1 MCTGRLALVALLP
14 GVLFSQAAGLDVPPS
29 RTLADIK
36 RVCVDK
42 IVGEE
47 AVVAAARELA
57 IAGLFSARRFVI
69 TEKCDKAD
77 VILKGAV
84 LERGEMRV
92 RGEGEATDFGAAA
105 GGASANR
112 ISGRAAFGA
121 IAGGSGESL
130 YSAETRESASVVLR
144 LVDQEGTI
152 VWAYSQDSPGGK
164 VKGAIA
170 DAIERAVKQLLREV
184 ERATAKPATP

>member
-1 MCTGRLALVALLP
+1 MGKVAL
-14 GVLFSQAAGLDVPPS
+14 FSLISWIAIAQTPTAGL
-29 RTLADIK
+29 TAIK
-36 RVCVDK
+36 RICVDK
-42 IVGEE
+42 IAGEE
-47 AVVAAARELA
+47 AIVAAARELA
-57 IAGLFSARRFVI
+57 IAGLFSAKRFTV

-77 VILKGAV
+77 AILKGAV

-105 GGASANR
+105 GGASATR
-112 ISGRAAFGA
+112 SSGRAAFGA

-130 YSAETRESASVVLR
+130 YSAETRASASVVLR
-144 LVDQEGTI
+144 LVDPEGT
-152 VWAYSQDSPGGK
+152 VVSAYSQDSPGGK

-184 ERATAKPATP
+184 EKAAAKPAAP

>member
-1 MCTGRLALVALLP
+1 MCTGRLGFVLLLP
-14 GVLFSQAAGLDVPPS
+14 CIGFCQATEESAPPS
-29 RTLADIK
+29 RTLAEIK
-36 RVCVDK
+36 RICVDR

-57 IAGLFSARRFVI
+57 IAGLFSARRFAI

-77 VILKGAV
+77 AILKGAV
-84 LERGEMRV
+84 LERGELKV

-105 GGASANR
+105 GGASVGR
-112 ISGRAAFGA
+112 TSGRAAFGA

-130 YSAETRESASVVLR
+130 YSAETRASASVVLR

-152 VWAYSQDSPGGK
+152 IWAYSQNSAGGK

-170 DAIERAVKQLLREV
+170 DAMERAVKQLLREV
-184 ERATAKPATP
+184 ERAMTKPTAP